1 LGQEVY
7 CTEGSAGGGFRWG
20 EKKRGGGEVG
30 FVVGV
35 VWYVM
40 VSKTGGLPEGKFP
53 VGGDNS

>member
-1 LGQEVY
+1 MY